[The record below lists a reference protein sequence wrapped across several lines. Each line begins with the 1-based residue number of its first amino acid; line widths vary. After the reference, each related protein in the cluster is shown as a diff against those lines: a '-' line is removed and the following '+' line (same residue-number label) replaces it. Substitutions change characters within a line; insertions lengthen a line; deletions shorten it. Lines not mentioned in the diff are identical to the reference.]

1 MTAMKKLLLACL
13 ALAFASAVV
22 GGCKAE
28 GEIDPDGNVSHHFV
42 APR

>member
-1 MTAMKKLLLACL
+1 MKKLLLTCI

-22 GGCKAE
+22 GGCHAE
-28 GEIDPDGNVSHHFV
+28 GEVNPDGHVAHNFI